1 MSDAIIIGV
10 YNIIKHKSMHA
21 WKGNLRIPAN
31 KAHKV
36 AALQETLLSRLSREL
51 HPLSGAHFIE
61 NYNIYI
67 IKRRDWS
74 RTSQAQR
81 NGRPKR
87 IWRPVPSFRS
97 STRLKNQ
104 EIVKKRSNYTIK
116 YYKRRTWEQNPPVKT
131 ANVRERK
138 LDRIARWSGTLGG
151 RLKPPNF
158 EKNTNRKEIK
168 GKQKDSSPKTIK
180 HRLLVCFT
188 NQ

>member
-104 EIVKKRSNYTIK
+104 EIVKKDPTTPSSIIK
-116 YYKRRTWEQNPPVKT
+116 DALGNRIPLSRRQTCERGSWT
-131 ANVRERK
+131 ASR
-138 LDRIARWSGTLGG
+138 GG
-151 RLKPPNF
+151 RV
-158 EKNTNRKEIK
+158 
-168 GKQKDSSPKTIK
+168 
-180 HRLLVCFT
+180 H
-188 NQ
+188 